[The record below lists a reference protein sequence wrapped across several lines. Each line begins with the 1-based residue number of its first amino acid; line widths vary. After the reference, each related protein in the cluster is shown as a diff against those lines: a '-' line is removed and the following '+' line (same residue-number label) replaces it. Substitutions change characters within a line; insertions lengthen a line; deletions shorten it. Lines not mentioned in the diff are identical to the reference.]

1 MTGTELE
8 NFYLGISLCCGT
20 LYVQRSVLIFPLWF
34 NCPSSLIPLSG
45 VDKCR
50 YFRIFYHTHKVA
62 GILPLKNLSSQSLLY
77 ISTSCYHYASIIHIW
92 IIIPAPSLARIIP
105 GHLGLWA
112 ALPEGILDTV
122 AHCTFLQCC
131 LRDFHPSVS
140 NSPSH
145 KGRSFILL

>member
-8 NFYLGISLCCGT
+8 NFHLGISLCCGIP
-20 LYVQRSVLIFPLWF
+20 YVQRPVLIFPLWF

-50 YFRIFYHTHKVA
+50 YFRIFYHTHKVV
-62 GILPLKNLSSQSLLY
+62 GILPLKYLSSQFLLY

-92 IIIPAPSLARIIP
+92 IIIPSLAPIIP

-112 ALPEGILDTV
+112 ALPEVILDTV
-122 AHCTFLQCC
+122 VQCIFLQCC

-140 NSPSH
+140 NSPSY
-145 KGRSFILL
+145 KEISFILL